1 MRRGKRLSRTQ
12 SVCIM
17 LLWLAL
23 CYWILTGTERIDGPL
38 ILMLVLSAKPYPEVQ
53 PEELIADA

>member
-1 MRRGKRLSRTQ
+1 MRRGKRLSKTQ
-12 SVCIM
+12 SVCII

-38 ILMLVLSAKPYPEVQ
+38 ILMLVLSAALVFIPVLKSFKGK
-53 PEELIADA
+53 

>member
-1 MRRGKRLSRTQ
+1 MRRGKRLSKTQ
-12 SVCIM
+12 SVCII

-38 ILMLVLSAKPYPEVQ
+38 ILMLVLSAALVFIPVLKS
-53 PEELIADA
+53 LKGK

>member
-1 MRRGKRLSRTQ
+1 MRRGRRLSKTQ

-23 CYWILTGTERIDGPL
+23 CYWVLTGTERIDGPL
-38 ILMLVLSAKPYPEVQ
+38 ILMLVLSAALVFIPVLKSFKGK
-53 PEELIADA
+53 

>member
-38 ILMLVLSAKPYPEVQ
+38 ILMLVLSAALVFIPVIKSFKGK
-53 PEELIADA
+53 

>member
-38 ILMLVLSAKPYPEVQ
+38 ILMLVLSAALVFIPVLKSFKGK
-53 PEELIADA
+53 

>member
-1 MRRGKRLSRTQ
+1 MRRGRRLSKTQ

-17 LLWLAL
+17 LLWLTL

-38 ILMLVLSAKPYPEVQ
+38 ILMLVLSAALVFIPVLKSFKGK
-53 PEELIADA
+53 

>member
-1 MRRGKRLSRTQ
+1 MRRGRRLSKTQ

-38 ILMLVLSAKPYPEVQ
+38 ILMLVLSAALVFIPVLKSFKGK
-53 PEELIADA
+53 